1 MAGLIDAGKNLM
13 LDGFAA
19 SALYV
24 SLHSADPGT
33 AGTAEITGGSYARQ
47 SAAWGSASAASLA
60 NDVNIVFNVAGT
72 TTINHLGY
80 WSADSGGTFYGS
92 VQLDAEQTFATPG
105 TYTIATGNLT
115 ESIS

>member
-1 MAGLIDAGKNLM
+1 MAGLNNTGKNLM

-33 AGTAEITGGSYARQ
+33 GGTAEITGGSYARQ
-47 SAAWGSASAASLA
+47 SAAWGSASSASLS
-60 NDVNIVFNVAGT
+60 NDTAIVFNVAGT

-80 WSADSGGTFYGS
+80 WSANTGGTFYGS

-105 TYTIATGNLT
+105 TYTIAIGNLT
-115 ESIS
+115 ESVT